1 MKPVFALIVFYFTIL
16 TIARC
21 QKTDSIFL
29 YNGQVLVGTIKYAQL
44 GVLTIDD
51 IDLKLVSVKMYKIKK
66 VNAAKTIFKIE
77 TSSKKIIYSS
87 LTSSE
92 KNGYIHIDNTID
104 SNEIKLTD
112 ITYLLKLEK
121 GFFKALTGKV
131 GAGFSFSKSSSLGQL
146 TLNSTINYA
155 QKRFEHQLTASELAS
170 IDSSTFSRDNESI
183 QLFSNY
189 NLDEVWFLSGLLNYQ
204 RNLELS
210 LSRRFQEMLG
220 GGGKLIVRNDLQLL
234 LVSGITM
241 NQEKSTEGVESGI
254 LFEIPLMLRFNFY
267 RFHHPD
273 IQISSIQTAYYGLTE
288 KGRVR
293 YDSNTSF
300 SLTIIRDLAV
310 SLSFYTNYDNK
321 PSSSSNSNFDFGSS
335 FTFSYKF

>member
-1 MKPVFALIVFYFTIL
+1 MKSVFVLVACYFSLL
-16 TIARC
+16 TVGYS

-29 YNGQVLVGTIKYAQL
+29 YNGQVLIGTIKYAQL
-44 GVLTIDD
+44 GVITIDD
-51 IDLKLVSVKMYKIKK
+51 IDLKLVSVKMYKIKR
-66 VNAAKTIFKIE
+66 VNAQGTIFKIE
-77 TSSKKIIYSS
+77 TSNKKIIYSS
-87 LTSSE
+87 LNSSV
-92 KNGYIHIDNTID
+92 KNGYIHLNNVND
-104 SNEIKLTD
+104 STEIKLTD
-112 ITYLLKLEK
+112 ITYLLKMEK
-121 GFFKALTGKV
+121 GFFKSLSGKV

-146 TLNSTINYA
+146 TLNSTVNYA
-155 QKRFEHQLTASELAS
+155 QKRFEYQLTASELAS
-170 IDSSTFSRDNESI
+170 IDSSEFSRDNENI

-189 NLDEVWFLSGLLNYQ
+189 SLGEVWFLSGLLNYQ

-220 GGGKLIVRNDLQLL
+220 GGGKLIVRNDMQLL

-241 NQEKSTEGVESGI
+241 NQERSTEGLERGL

-293 YDSNTSF
+293 FDSNTSF
-300 SLTIIRDLAV
+300 SLTIIRDLSV
-310 SLSFYTNYDNK
+310 GLSFYTNYDNK

>member
-1 MKPVFALIVFYFTIL
+1 MKSGFILIVAFFTINKV
-16 TIARC
+16 AFC
-21 QKTDSIFL
+21 QKSDSIFL

-51 IDLKLVSVKMYKIKK
+51 IDLKMVSVKMYKIKR
-66 VNAAKTIFKIE
+66 VNAEKTIFKIE
-77 TSSKKIIYSS
+77 TSNKKIIYSS
-87 LTSSE
+87 LYSSE
-92 KNGYIHIDNTID
+92 KNGFIRLDTAND
-104 SNEIKLTD
+104 SHEINLTD

-121 GFFKALTGKV
+121 GFFKGLTGKV

-146 TLNSTINYA
+146 TINSTVNYV

-170 IDSSTFSRDNESI
+170 IDSSKFSRDNENI

-189 NLDEVWFLSGLLNYQ
+189 NLNEVWFLSGLLNYQ

-210 LSRRFQEMLG
+210 LSRRFQEMIG

-241 NQEKSTEGVESGI
+241 NQEKSTEGIESGL

-293 YDSNTSF
+293 FDSNTSF
-300 SLTIIRDLAV
+300 SLTIVRDLAV
-310 SLSFYTNYDNK
+310 SLSFYTSYDNK
-321 PSSSSNSNFDFGSS
+321 PSSSSNSNFDYGSS

>member
-1 MKPVFALIVFYFTIL
+1 MKSVFVLITLYFTIL
-16 TIARC
+16 TAAFC

-51 IDLKLVSVKMYKIKK
+51 IDLKMVSVKMYKIKR
-66 VNAAKTIFKIE
+66 VNAEKTIFKIE
-77 TSSKKIIYSS
+77 TSDKKIIFSS
-87 LTSSE
+87 LNSSE
-92 KNGYIHIDNTID
+92 KNGFIRLDNVNDT
-104 SNEIKLTD
+104 NEIKLTD
-112 ITYLLKLEK
+112 VTFLLKLEK
-121 GFFKALTGKV
+121 GFLKGLTGKV

-146 TLNSTINYA
+146 SINSTVNYV
-155 QKRFEHQLTASELAS
+155 QKRFEHQLIASELAS
-170 IDSSTFSRDNESI
+170 IDSSKFSRDNENI

-210 LSRRFQEMLG
+210 LSRRYQEMLG

-241 NQEKSTEGVESGI
+241 NQEKSTEGVESGL
-254 LFEIPLMLRFNFY
+254 LFEIPLMLRFNYY

-273 IQISSIQTAYYGLTE
+273 LQISSIQTAYYGLTE

-293 YDSNTSF
+293 FDSNTSF

-321 PSSSSNSNFDFGSS
+321 PSSSSNSNFDYGSS